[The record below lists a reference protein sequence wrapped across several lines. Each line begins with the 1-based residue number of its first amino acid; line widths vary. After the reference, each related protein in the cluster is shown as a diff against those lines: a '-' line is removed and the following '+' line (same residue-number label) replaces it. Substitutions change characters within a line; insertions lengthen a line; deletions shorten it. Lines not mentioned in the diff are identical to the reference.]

1 MVNTEIDFIDGGTIT
16 TPRGFRAGAIYSG
29 IKEKAE
35 GILDLGIL
43 LSEAPCTVAA
53 SFTTSKIKSAPVKI
67 CLEKVQTG
75 NAVGLVVNSGNANA
89 YTGEQGIVNA
99 REMVEM
105 AAETTGENP
114 EDILIAST
122 GVTGKYL
129 PMEIIRDGIT
139 QITLSHNG
147 GHELAKAILTTD
159 TVTKETAIAVKFD
172 GNEFTIGG
180 IAKGS
185 GMIHPGLAT
194 MFCFLTTDA
203 VVDLDFLRSALRKA
217 VDVSFN
223 MISVDDDMS
232 PSDTVLIMANGLS
245 GNEPISID
253 SKLAE
258 PFQQALEKA
267 CIYLAKELA
276 RDGEGA
282 TKLIEVT
289 VNGATSNDEAR
300 LAARTIV
307 ASSLFKTAMYGAD
320 PNWGRIMMALGQS
333 GIEIEES
340 KIDIYLGDIQVAKE
354 GRPFPLDIEKAIQLL
369 RQNEVFINVN
379 LNLRTASATAWGC
392 DLSHEYITINS
403 QYMT

>member
-172 GNEFTIGG
+172 GSEFTIGG

-354 GRPFPLDIEKAIQLL
+354 GRPFPFDIEKAIQLL